1 MTSMPK
7 SDLDEYLQ
15 QGIYGPKVTNP
26 DERRKFLGT
35 IRERIEV
42 ALTQSQVM
50 EKVIY
55 PEVEVKMK
63 AYSQTHLFLNGHIDY
78 SYLSKFIK
86 KADLYKINYTIVTNK
101 EYNSEIGLVLAHE
114 NAVDKEDIYVT
125 PKNHVPE
132 QQAPIQKQNKKNIF
146 SFFKKLRTKK

>member
-1 MTSMPK
+1 M
-7 SDLDEYLQ
+7 DDYLK
-15 QGIYGPKVTNP
+15 QGIYGPKETNP

-55 PEVEVKMK
+55 PEVEQKMK
-63 AYSQTHLFLNGHIDY
+63 NYSETHLFLNGHLDY
-78 SYLSKFIK
+78 SYLSKYIK
-86 KADLYKINYTIVTNK
+86 KANQYKINYTIVTNK

-114 NAVDKEDIYVT
+114 KLLI
-125 PKNHVPE
+125 
-132 QQAPIQKQNKKNIF
+132 KKIF
-146 SFFKKLRTKK
+146 M

>member
-125 PKNHVPE
+125 LKNRVPE
-132 QQAPIQKQNKKNIF
+132 QQAPMQKQNKKSIF
-146 SFFKKLRTKK
+146 SFLKKLRTKK

>member
-1 MTSMPK
+1 VTSMPK

-55 PEVEVKMK
+55 PEVEKKMK
-63 AYSQTHLFLNGHIDY
+63 AHSQTHLLLNGQIDY
-78 SYLSKFIK
+78 RYLSKYIK
-86 KADLYKINYTIVTNK
+86 KANQLNIHYTIVTNK

-114 NAVDKEDIYVT
+114 KAVDQEEIYVT
-125 PKNHVPE
+125 SKNQVHDLHDP
-132 QQAPIQKQNKKNIF
+132 
-146 SFFKKLRTKK
+146 